1 LSGFDSLAS
10 YLAAREARKGP
21 GARWAATRTATPRR
35 PSRVRTALSWAWTAV
50 PPTPSASACR
60 PQCRRRSR
68 PPPSPCSPVPLPAAP
83 TATPSEVIA
92 KGSSRSEGVWCVPR
106 VKNRILRNRPRVFV
120 SNFGDFVS
128 VNATN
133 VACSRFIGHI

>member
-1 LSGFDSLAS
+1 
-10 YLAAREARKGP
+10 
-21 GARWAATRTATPRR
+21 
-35 PSRVRTALSWAWTAV
+35 VRTALSWAWTAV

-128 VNATN
+128 VNVTII
-133 VACSRFIGHI
+133 ACSRFIGHLERAGVLRLTGNIGSWQLRESFRKINELLA